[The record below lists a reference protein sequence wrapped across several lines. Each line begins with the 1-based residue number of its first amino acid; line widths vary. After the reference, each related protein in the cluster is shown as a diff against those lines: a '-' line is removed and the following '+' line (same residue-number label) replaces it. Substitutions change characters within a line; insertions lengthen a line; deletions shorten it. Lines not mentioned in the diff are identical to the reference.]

1 MNHVLSTHLFAN
13 HRLSTVWFD
22 RIQDAG
28 IGAVEIF
35 CARQHFDYTNRAQI
49 AEMAAWFRDSDMQ
62 LHSLHSPMYTDDV
75 WGRSG
80 PHAVI
85 TITEVV
91 KPKRI
96 AMVDEIKRALEVAES
111 IPFRY
116 MVQHIGVS
124 EEEYDD
130 RKVEAAFNAL
140 DELSSFARQRG
151 VEILLENFPNALSS
165 AQRLVDFLAQTH
177 LKLGFCFDI
186 GHANMNEGVE
196 AAWNIM
202 GSRVRSTHLH
212 DNDGKSDQHLFPFL
226 SEGGTIDWKRA
237 MGLLRS
243 HPEQYSLLLE
253 LKEVPEFGPHP
264 FDKAK
269 EIFERLE
276 SL

>member
-1 MNHVLSTHLFAN
+1 
-13 HRLSTVWFD
+13 VWLD

-28 IGAVEIF
+28 IDAVEIY
-35 CARQHFDYTNRAQI
+35 CAKQHFDYNNRAQT
-49 AEMAAWFRDSDMQ
+49 AEMAAWFRDSSMQ

-85 TITEVV
+85 TITETV
-91 KPKRI
+91 KTKRI
-96 AMVDEIKRALEVAES
+96 VMVDEIKRALEVAET

-124 EEEYDD
+124 GEEYDD
-130 RKVEAAFNAL
+130 HKVDAAFTAL

-151 VEILLENFPNALSS
+151 VEILIENIPNALSS
-165 AQRLVDFLAQTH
+165 AERLVDFLAQTH

-186 GHANMNEGVE
+186 GHAHMHQGVE
-196 AAWNIM
+196 PAFRIM
-202 GSRVRSTHLH
+202 ESRIRSTHLH
-212 DNDGKSDQHLFPFL
+212 DNDGKNDQHLFPFL
-226 SEGGTIDWKRA
+226 VEGGSIDWKKA
-237 MGLLRS
+237 IELLRT
-243 HPEQYSLLLE
+243 HPDQYPLLLE

-264 FDKAK
+264 FDKSE

>member
-13 HRLSTVWFD
+13 HRLSTVWLD

-35 CARQHFDYTNRAQI
+35 CARQHFDYNNRAQTG
-49 AEMAAWFRDSDMQ
+49 EVAAWFGDSEMQ

-85 TITEVV
+85 TITEVT
-91 KPKRI
+91 KAKRI

-116 MVQHIGVS
+116 LVQHVGVS
-124 EEEYDD
+124 GEEYDEH
-130 RKVEAAFNAL
+130 KVEAAFNAL

-151 VEILLENFPNALSS
+151 VEILLENIPNGLSS

-177 LKLGFCFDI
+177 LKLGFCFDL
-186 GHANMNEGVE
+186 GHANINEGVE
-196 AAWNIM
+196 TAWRIM
-202 GSRVRSTHLH
+202 ESRIRSTHLH
-212 DNDGKSDQHLFPFL
+212 DNDGKADQHLFPFL
-226 SEGGTIDWKRA
+226 SEGGTIDWKKA
-237 MGLLRS
+237 VDLLRS
-243 HPEQYSLLLE
+243 RPEQYPLLLE
-253 LKEVPEFGPHP
+253 LKEVPAYGPHP

>member
-1 MNHVLSTHLFAN
+1 LSTHLFAN

-28 IGAVEIF
+28 IGAVEIY

-116 MVQHIGVS
+116 MVQHIGVG

-130 RKVEAAFNAL
+130 HKVEAAFNAL

-151 VEILLENFPNALSS
+151 VEI
-165 AQRLVDFLAQTH
+165 LAQTH

-212 DNDGKSDQHLFPFL
+212 DNDGKSDKHLFPFL
-226 SEGGTIDWKRA
+226 SEGGTVDWKKA

-243 HPEQYSLLLE
+243 HPEQYPLLLE

-264 FDKAK
+264 FDKAE